1 MALNPYGGF
10 NHRSPLSP
18 CPSDP
23 PLDLA
28 SDCIRD
34 YFGPSVQTV
43 ADCLRSRGP
52 STIAQLVSRIRSQ
65 CRRVVNEER
74 ERLVERLPAAATM
87 GGSGSV
93 GAESAAARKPRINKA
108 AGPETA
114 GYVVDAAPVRAALIV
129 LLQHSL
135 VTVSPPPAALLSS
148 SSSSKHHGGTVHY
161 VYSFLPERARLLPRY
176 PRYVEHARKAVA
188 TGSGADQKAMGDC
201 AASVVEEV
209 LLNGRM
215 RTEDLVQNAMN
226 VMRHRM
232 ESSNGNDGEDD
243 GNEGRLDQA
252 QLTELREGVVEAL
265 KNLVEAGYLEMV
277 VPIDDSPANAD
288 EDEEAEFGAEND
300 DGVAAAAASA
310 SKKRKRSGST
320 SSAGRK
326 KTEIEEET
334 PPGVDPDD
342 AAIVALLRTKQNRAF
357 FTQGAVWRANTHM
370 FHDSLRA
377 FCLGRLMA
385 ERYGDRVQSAGS
397 IISASLKLLARRDH
411 GFDGAA
417 RDDDRYLD
425 ERTTFCPD
433 EILEFLPGPI
443 RSNLEAKRGGA
454 ALSLSN
460 ALIALSELDWPRSVL
475 EVEDARGHPRHG
487 LFEIHI
493 NDILGYLRQRAL
505 HQMILD
511 HHGEVAARIVSILQS
526 KGHLDA
532 DAIADAAMV
541 PAKDVR
547 EILHRLY
554 KANYISLLVLQQS
567 KQYNPSNAYYL
578 WHVENDRLFQKV
590 TDNVCKAYLHL
601 RLRRRHEMELGK
613 DWVERAKE
621 QTIVDENEHTLDRE
635 NYNKFCQGLERLDN
649 ATLQLDETLMVLRDF

>member
-52 STIAQLVSRIRSQ
+52 STLPQLVSRVRSQ

-87 GGSGSV
+87 GGSGG
-93 GAESAAARKPRINKA
+93 GAADPAAAACKPRINKA
-108 AGPETA
+108 AGPEAA
-114 GYVVDAAPVRAALIV
+114 GYIVDAAPVRAALIV

-135 VTVSPPPAALLSS
+135 VTAASPPAT
-148 SSSSKHHGGTVHY
+148 SKHHGGVLHY

-176 PRYVEHARKAVA
+176 PRYVEHARKAFA
-188 TGSGADQKAMGDC
+188 TGSGADEKAMGDY

-215 RTEDLVQNAMN
+215 RTEDLVRNAIN
-226 VMRHRM
+226 AMRHRL
-232 ESSNGNDGEDD
+232 ESSNHDDDHDDEDD
-243 GNEGRLDQA
+243 NNDSGLDEA
-252 QLTELREGVVEAL
+252 KLTELREGVVEAL
-265 KNLVEAGYLEMV
+265 KNLIEAGYFELV
-277 VPIDDSPANAD
+277 KPIDESPPVA
-288 EDEEAEFGAEND
+288 DEEAEFGAEND
-300 DGVAAAAASA
+300 DGVTAAAAASTT
-310 SKKRKRSGST
+310 SKKRKRSGSS

-326 KTEIEEET
+326 KAENEEEV
-334 PPGVDPDD
+334 PSGVEPDD
-342 AAIVALLRTKQNRAF
+342 ADVVALLRTKQNRAF

-417 RDDDRYLD
+417 RDDDRYSD
-425 ERTTFCPD
+425 ESTTFCPD

-443 RSNLEAKRGGA
+443 RTNLEAKRGGA
-454 ALSLSN
+454 ALNLSN
-460 ALIALSELDWPRSVL
+460 ALVALTELDWPRSVM
-475 EVEDARGHPRHG
+475 EVEDARGHPRNG
-487 LFEIHI
+487 RFEIHI
-493 NDILGYLRQRAL
+493 HDILGYLRQRVL
-505 HQMILD
+505 HQMIVD

-590 TDNVCKAYLHL
+590 TDNVCKACLHL

-621 QTIVDENEHTLDRE
+621 QTMVDENEHKLDRE

>member
-1 MALNPYGGF
+1 M
-10 NHRSPLSP
+10 
-18 CPSDP
+18 
-23 PLDLA
+23 
-28 SDCIRD
+28 
-34 YFGPSVQTV
+34 
-43 ADCLRSRGP
+43 
-52 STIAQLVSRIRSQ
+52 
-65 CRRVVNEER
+65 VNEER
-74 ERLVERLPAAATM
+74 ERLVERLPAAAAV
-87 GGSGSV
+87 GGSV
-93 GAESAAARKPRINKA
+93 GAGGNADPTVTAAAACKPRINKA

-114 GYVVDAAPVRAALIV
+114 GYIVDAAPVRAALIV

-135 VTVSPPPAALLSS
+135 VTVAPPPTA
-148 SSSSKHHGGTVHY
+148 SKHHGGVTHY

-176 PRYVEHARKAVA
+176 PRYVEHARKAFTA
-188 TGSGADQKAMGDC
+188 GSGGEQKAMGDH

-226 VMRHRM
+226 VMRHRL
-232 ESSNGNDGEDD
+232 ESSNHDNDNEDEEDD
-243 GNEGRLDQA
+243 DNPSGLDET

-265 KNLVEAGYLEMV
+265 KNLIEAGYLEMV
-277 VPIDDSPANAD
+277 MPIDESPTATAD
-288 EDEEAEFGAEND
+288 DEEEAEFGAENN
-300 DGVAAAAASA
+300 DGATASA

-320 SSAGRK
+320 SSVGRK
-326 KTEIEEET
+326 KAEIEEEAE
-334 PPGVDPDD
+334 PDD
-342 AAIVALLRTKQNRAF
+342 ADIVALLRTKQNRAF

-370 FHDSLRA
+370 FHDSLRS

-443 RSNLEAKRGGA
+443 RTSLEAKRGGA
-454 ALSLSN
+454 ALNLSN
-460 ALIALSELDWPRSVL
+460 ALVALTELDWPRSVM

-487 LFEIHI
+487 RFEIHI
-493 NDILGYLRQRAL
+493 NDILGYLRQRVL

-578 WHVENDRLFQKV
+578 WHVESDRLFQKV
-590 TDNVCKAYLHL
+590 TDNVCKACLHL

-621 QTIVDENEHTLDRE
+621 QTMVDENEHKLDRE

>member
-34 YFGPSVQTV
+34 YFGPSCQTV

-52 STIAQLVSRIRSQ
+52 STLPQLVSRIRSQ

-87 GGSGSV
+87 GGNASAS
-93 GAESAAARKPRINKA
+93 AEPVTAAAACKPRINKA

-114 GYVVDAAPVRAALIV
+114 GYIVDAAPVRAALIV

-135 VTVSPPPAALLSS
+135 ITVAPPPAT
-148 SSSSKHHGGTVHY
+148 SKYHGGVTHY

-176 PRYVEHARKAVA
+176 PRYVEHARKAL
-188 TGSGADQKAMGDC
+188 TNGSSADQKAMGDH

-226 VMRHRM
+226 VMRHRL
-232 ESSNGNDGEDD
+232 ESSNHNDDEDD
-243 GNEGRLDQA
+243 DDDDNKSGLDEA

-265 KNLVEAGYLEMV
+265 KNLVEAGYLEMIM
-277 VPIDDSPANAD
+277 PIDESHAAAVDD
-288 EDEEAEFGAEND
+288 EEEAEFGAEND
-300 DGVAAAAASA
+300 DGATASI

-320 SSAGRK
+320 SSVWRK
-326 KTEIEEET
+326 KAEIEEEI
-334 PPGVDPDD
+334 PSGAEPDD
-342 AAIVALLRTKQNRAF
+342 ADIVALLRTKQNRAF

-397 IISASLKLLARRDH
+397 VISASLKLLARRDH

-443 RSNLEAKRGGA
+443 RASLEAKRGGA
-454 ALSLSN
+454 ALNLSH
-460 ALIALSELDWPRSVL
+460 ALVALTELDWPRSVM

-487 LFEIHI
+487 RFEIHI
-493 NDILGYLRQRAL
+493 NDILGYLRQRVL

-554 KANYISLLVLQQS
+554 KANYINLLVLQQS

-621 QTIVDENEHTLDRE
+621 QTMVDENEHKLDRE